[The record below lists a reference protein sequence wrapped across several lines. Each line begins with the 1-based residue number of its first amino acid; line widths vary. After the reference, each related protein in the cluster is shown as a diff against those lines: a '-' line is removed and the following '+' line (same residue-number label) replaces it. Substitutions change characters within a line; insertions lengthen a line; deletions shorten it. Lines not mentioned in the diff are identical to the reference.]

1 MNIKKVIIIG
11 NTRLDYSW
19 FVKTFTQGLTM
30 NDVTVYHIDY
40 KSTPLDK
47 LKWEILKIRP
57 DAIFTH
63 LSFHANIN
71 ATPTVMNFFKD
82 IKSQIDVKVVHTC
95 QDARTQDRYMGDLRG
110 VFDAAFVGTYP
121 MVKNCTKAFKIPVF
135 YSPYSSLC
143 YDTMGEFERELNFKN
158 PVFTGSPGA
167 HRQGWADNR
176 AGFIEDL
183 QRVMKIKIFKTQSAQ
198 DLRERTLELS
208 ASAKCILGL
217 CVGYEIDGYM
227 DVRPFQYLGAGAFM
241 IMRKFKDMDKY
252 IPEDLYVPFYS
263 YEDPMIVKNL
273 WDEWKNKNTDKMRNK
288 AFRYIQ
294 QNHSCKVRMREVLD
308 NLNQL

>member
-1 MNIKKVIIIG
+1 MSIKKALIIG
-11 NTRLDYSW
+11 NTNLGYSW
-19 FVKTFTQGLTM
+19 FVKTFTQGLNM
-30 NDVTVYHIDY
+30 NNVAVYHIDY
-40 KSTPLDK
+40 KSTPLND
-47 LKWEILKIRP
+47 LRWEILKIEP
-57 DAIFTH
+57 HYIFTH
-63 LSFHANIN
+63 LSFHANIH
-71 ATPTVMNFFKD
+71 PTNTIMNFFKD
-82 IKSQIDVKVVHTC
+82 IKSKLPTIIVHTC
-95 QDARTQDRYMGDLRG
+95 QDARTKDRYMGDLRG

-121 MVKNCTKAFKIPVF
+121 MVENCSKAFKIPVF

-143 YDTMGEFERELNFKN
+143 YDVMGEWEKELAFKN

-176 AGFIEDL
+176 AGFIESL
-183 QRVMKIKIFKTQSAQ
+183 QKVMKIKIFKTQSAQ

-241 IMRKFKDMDKY
+241 IMRKFKDMDRY

-263 YEDPMIVKNL
+263 YNDPMIVKNL
-273 WDEWKNKNTDKMRNK
+273 WDEWKNRNTTKMREK
-288 AFRYIQ
+288 AFQYMQ
-294 QNHSCKVRMREVLD
+294 SHHSCKRRLEDVLKV
-308 NLNQL
+308 LEKI